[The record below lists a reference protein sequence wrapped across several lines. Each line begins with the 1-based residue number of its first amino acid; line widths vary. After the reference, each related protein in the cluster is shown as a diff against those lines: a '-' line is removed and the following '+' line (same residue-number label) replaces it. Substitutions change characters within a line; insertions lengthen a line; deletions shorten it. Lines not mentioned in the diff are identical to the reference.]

1 MSLYEARFH
10 TPQTLNEALKLL
22 AELEQARILAG
33 GTDLLVDLKQ
43 GLARA
48 RNLISLQ
55 EIKEL
60 KEIIEEKNRIKIGA
74 MVTAQNLILDP
85 LIIRSLPALVD
96 AARSMASFQIRSMA
110 TIGGNISSAVPSADL
125 PPSLMAAEARVELRC
140 LDSSREVLLSS
151 FFSGPRKTVCG
162 EREVLTF
169 IRFPLLPP
177 KTGVSYQKLALREA
191 NSLAVASVAVRI
203 TIVKGKIAEAALVL
217 GAVAPTPVLAA
228 KASRFLIGKEPSGGL
243 FARVAQMAKE
253 ECHPISDIRGS
264 FWFRKELVEVL
275 TRRALAEASE
285 KAWKKSEKGNQAL

>member
-10 TPQTLNEALKLL
+10 TPQTLNEALKFL

-60 KEIIEEKNRIKIGA
+60 KDITEEKDRIRIGA
-74 MVTAQNLILDP
+74 MVTVQDLICNP
-85 LIIRSLPALVD
+85 LINRSLPALVD
-96 AARSMASFQIRSMA
+96 AARSMASYQIRSMA

-125 PPSLMAAEARVELRC
+125 PPSLMAAEARVELHC

-151 FFSGPRKTVCG
+151 FFSGPRETVCG
-162 EREVLTF
+162 EGEVLTF

-177 KTGVSYQKLALREA
+177 KTGVSYQKLALRDA
-191 NSLAVASVAVRI
+191 NSLAVASVAARL
-203 TIVKGKIAEAALVL
+203 TLANGKITGAAVVL
-217 GAVAPTPVLAA
+217 GAVAPTPVLAM
-228 KASRFLIGKEPSGGL
+228 KASRFLVGKEPSESL

-264 FWFRKELVEVL
+264 LWFRKELVEVL

-285 KAWKKSEKGNQAL
+285 RAQRKSEKGN